1 MRSKLKSRGKN
12 IINRLS
18 KRQKS
23 EKTDYFHTIH
33 KVPKNFGKVP
43 WMRSLLDF
51 RIKIMFLDEN
61 WVEKLPNTKKL
72 MSNIKNQGILKI
84 SGFNFSRFK
93 SLTRPQKV
101 PKNIK
106 NMMYKLFFKTLSQ
119 KNPLTKILSFRAV
132 TRDGNLLRKRENP
145 RFKAFFTKE

>member
-1 MRSKLKSRGKN
+1 MRSKLNSRGKN

-23 EKTDYFHTIH
+23 QKTDHFHTIY

-43 WMRSLLDF
+43 WMRSLLDS

-61 WVEKLPNTKKL
+61 WVEKMPNTKKL